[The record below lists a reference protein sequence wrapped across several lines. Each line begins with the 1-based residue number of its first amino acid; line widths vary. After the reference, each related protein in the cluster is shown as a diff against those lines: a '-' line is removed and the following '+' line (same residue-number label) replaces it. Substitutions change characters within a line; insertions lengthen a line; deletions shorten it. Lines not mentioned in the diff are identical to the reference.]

1 MGSSQPAVDPRSDA
15 AVERTRTAGSAP
27 PASGAPSLTAQLRR
41 WLVAPLDAATPSDE
55 RRSVELV
62 ALLSLAM
69 LVTIAIA
76 TAELLVTEP
85 VVAREV
91 MPAFAGAF
99 LGNGVAHVLARRG
112 AGRAAGWTIV
122 AVQIAT
128 PLALPAMLPM
138 TEVVRLQGAGWV
150 TMGVL
155 TASATLGSRA
165 VLGVGV
171 GATAALTAFWTARDA
186 ELGTLGAAGLFVA
199 AMTTT
204 VYVYA
209 RHRDGLEADRRSVL
223 EGRNAELEAL
233 RASLEDRVRER
244 TAELE
249 RAHRTVL
256 DGQQLLLASEKMAA
270 VGRLTAGF
278 AHELATPLSSTA
290 SSLDTLETLRAE
302 YADSI
307 GDASVT
313 ADDHRA
319 IEAELGQA
327 LTLARSANATALRFV
342 KGIRAHT
349 RDPGPQAVERFD
361 ASTVATQA
369 VELVAHL
376 ARSARIRLE
385 VERSPGVAEVVGVPS
400 RLNQAITNLVGN
412 AIDAVAGTPSGA
424 VTVRVRAGEGHTIV
438 EVEDN
443 GPGIPPD
450 VVARMFEPLFTTKP
464 YGKGTGL
471 GLSIVDE
478 IVRKELGGRIEVRTS
493 PGAGATFTLHLPTGS
508 RGSDGT

>member
-1 MGSSQPAVDPRSDA
+1 MPALVARS
-15 AVERTRTAGSAP
+15 RTRQRP
-27 PASGAPSLTAQLRR
+27 PGLDPAAPSD
-41 WLVAPLDAATPSDE
+41 V
-55 RRSVELV
+55 RRSLELV

-69 LVTIAIA
+69 LVTIAV
-76 TAELLVTEP
+76 TAVELLVTEP
-85 VVAREV
+85 AVAREV

-99 LGNGVAHVLARRG
+99 AGNGVAHALARRG
-112 AGRAAGWTIV
+112 AGRAAAWTIV
-122 AVQIAT
+122 AVQLAT
-128 PLALPAMLPM
+128 PLALPAMLSM
-138 TEVVRLQGAGWV
+138 GDVIRLQGAGWV
-150 TMGVL
+150 TLGVL
-155 TASATLGSRA
+155 TANATLGSRA

-171 GATAALTAFWTARDA
+171 GATLALAFFWTAAGADV
-186 ELGTLGAAGLFVA
+186 GTLAAAGLFVA

-204 VYVYA
+204 VYAYA
-209 RHRDGLEADRRSVL
+209 NHRDGLEADRRGIL

-249 RAHRTVL
+249 RAHAAVL
-256 DGQQLLLASEKMAA
+256 EGQERLVASEKMAA

-290 SSLDTLETLRAE
+290 SSLETLETLRAE

-319 IEAELGQA
+319 IDAELTQA
-327 LTLARSANATALRFV
+327 LALARSANATALRFV

-349 RDPGPQAVERFD
+349 RDPGPLAVERFD
-361 ASTVATQA
+361 ASTIATQA

-376 ARSARIRLE
+376 ARAARTRLD
-385 VERSPGVAEVVGVPS
+385 VQRSPGPAEVLGVPS

-412 AIDAVAGTPSGA
+412 AIDAVAGAPSGA
-424 VTVRVRAGEGHTIV
+424 VTVRVRTGDGETIV
-438 EVEDN
+438 EVQDN
-443 GPGIPPD
+443 GPGIAPD

-471 GLSIVDE
+471 GLTIVDE

-493 PGAGATFTLHLPTGS
+493 PGAGTTFALHLPNAS